1 MSARQCHYADAGDFA
16 GVWMETKYLPG
27 EVKDKLIAMG
37 VHSICYA
44 HYEQVRSML
53 IPPVPAPPPAGPVVH
68 VHTTKPEKKD
78 KKEKKFAKPEPTDRD
93 SIKEKDL
100 PPPKPLRPARPARK
114 PTAPPPPSRAPSPRP
129 DSIDVDQLAT
139 QVPLPDDNDDD
150 SVAIIDGGN
159 DNDDN
164 DSKPLAEADIPGP
177 AELIK
182 ELHWKEPIEI
192 RLAWDKGGKDGI
204 EAMKLLLNKL
214 TDAGV
219 IDKDLRRFPRWTT
232 REVIL
237 CIPFYSGEGGVFS

>member
-1 MSARQCHYADAGDFA
+1 MSARQCHYADAGDCA

-27 EVKDKLIAMG
+27 ELKEKLNAMG
-37 VHSICYA
+37 VHSVCFA
-44 HYEQVRSML
+44 HFEQVRSML
-53 IPPVPAPPPAGPVVH
+53 IPPVPAQPPAAPVVAPVVH

-78 KKEKKFAKPEPTDRD
+78 KKEKKSAKPEPTDGVSND
-93 SIKEKDL
+93 EK
-100 PPPKPLRPARPARK
+100 PVRPARAARK

-129 DSIDVDQLAT
+129 ESIDVDVLAT